1 MKKLDFIRD
10 DIIDLLVNLT
20 VVVGCGVIG
29 GICFYAGMKYQIT
42 ENQEQQPVEVV
53 EQKQVLNGINR
64 LPGSKVR

>member
-1 MKKLDFIRD
+1 MKKLEFTRD
-10 DIIDLLVNLT
+10 DIIDL
-20 VVVGCGVIG
+20 VVYFVGCGIVG